1 MNMRKPEGFTLIEL
15 LIVVAI
21 IGIVAAIAIPGLQRA
36 RMMGNEASAI
46 GSMRAVT
53 SGQSTFASS
62 CARDAYAQSLDDL
75 VKVPAGSTSGFV
87 SPDLAANGV
96 VKSGYGINVSPGAL
110 VTPATP
116 TCNGSA
122 APGVPTYWA
131 EAHPVQIGV
140 TGQRSFGTDQ
150 RSTIFQDGTGAT
162 FTLAAVTAA
171 TTPVQ

>member
-1 MNMRKPEGFTLIEL
+1 MNMRQSEGFTLIEL
-15 LIVVAI
+15 LIVVAV
-21 IGIVAAIAIPGLQRA
+21 IGVIAAIAIPGLQRA

-62 CARDAYAQSLDDL
+62 CARDGYAQSLDDL
-75 VKVPAGSTSGFV
+75 VKAPAGSTTGFV
-87 SPDLAANGV
+87 SPDLAVNGV
-96 VKSGYGINVSPGAL
+96 AKSGYRINVAPGAL
-110 VTPATP
+110 VAPTTP

-131 EAHPVQIGV
+131 EAHPVQVGL

-150 RSTIFQDGTGAT
+150 RSTIFQDGTGTT
-162 FTLAAVTAA
+162 FTLPAVTSA